1 MFDFRLKVFYVV
13 AKYLSFTKAS
23 QELLISQPAI
33 TKHIKEIETKL
44 AIRIFERKG
53 NRISLTPAGKILF
66 EKAKKIFATYKELEY
81 EIGEL
86 RKRYTGKLILGA
98 SSTIS
103 QWVIPV
109 VLSKFKESYPAINIS
124 LVNGNSAQIEQAL
137 YEERIDLGIVE
148 GNLRRKGL
156 KYSIFKNDLLMPVV
170 STERNLKDLET
181 ITLNQLLKIP
191 LLLREYGSGTL
202 DVILK
207 TLHEK
212 AKISL
217 SDLNVLMHLG
227 STESIKTYLHHSD
240 AMGII
245 SCAAI
250 KKEVEAGILKTIKI
264 RGIKF
269 KRNFRFVY
277 NQGGPRGLAS
287 KFMAFAKRHYNYKL

>member
-66 EKAKKIFATYKELEY
+66 
-81 EIGEL
+81 
-86 RKRYTGKLILGA
+86 
-98 SSTIS
+98 
-103 QWVIPV
+103 
-109 VLSKFKESYPAINIS
+109 
-124 LVNGNSAQIEQAL
+124 
-137 YEERIDLGIVE
+137 
-148 GNLRRKGL
+148 
-156 KYSIFKNDLLMPVV
+156 
-170 STERNLKDLET
+170 
-181 ITLNQLLKIP
+181 
-191 LLLREYGSGTL
+191 
-202 DVILK
+202 
-207 TLHEK
+207 EK

>member
-1 MFDFRLKVFYVV
+1 MFDFRLKVFFVV
-13 AKYLSFTKAS
+13 AKHLSFTKAS
-23 QELLISQPAI
+23 NELLISQPAI

-44 AIRIFERKG
+44 SIRIFERKG
-53 NRISLTPAGKILF
+53 NRIELTPAGKILYD
-66 EKAKKIFATYKELEY
+66 KAQKIFATYKELEY
-81 EIGEL
+81 EIGTL
-86 RKRYTGKLILGA
+86 RKQYTGKLILGA

-109 VLSKFKESYPAINIS
+109 VLSKFKEAYPAIEIA

-137 YEERIDLGIVE
+137 FEGKIDLGIVE
-148 GNLRRKGL
+148 GNQRRKGL
-156 KYSIFKNDLLMPVV
+156 KYSIFKNDILMPVV
-170 STERNLKDLET
+170 STERKYADLEK
-181 ITLNQLLKIP
+181 ISLKEFLRVP
-191 LLLREYGSGTL
+191 LLLREHGSGTL

-207 TLHEK
+207 TLYEK

-250 KKEVEAGILKTIKI
+250 KKEVEAGILKTVKI

-269 KRNFRFVY
+269 KRNFRFVCH
-277 NQGGPRGLAS
+277 QGGPRGLAT
-287 KFMAFAKRHYNYKL
+287 KFMSFAKRHYN